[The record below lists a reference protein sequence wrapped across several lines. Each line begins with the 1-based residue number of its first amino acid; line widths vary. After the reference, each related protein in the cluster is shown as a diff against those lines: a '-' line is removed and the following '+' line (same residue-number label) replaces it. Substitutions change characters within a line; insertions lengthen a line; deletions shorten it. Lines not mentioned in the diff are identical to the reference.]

1 MFCLFSTISCT
12 SSSDEIDFDAVV
24 KNLKDHQAKV
34 LVQIDG
40 KEFYETDRT
49 FSGSVMVA
57 TTSIRANLY
66 DSLRSNVIA
75 SVMMNDW
82 YKSKNK
88 TYQVKAGESTHV
100 NVLIG
105 KITDASQNKGIGY
118 LFMNGQCEI
127 LKFSKNILVFKFEGL
142 TSEYMKMSTPDQW
155 QKIKG
160 YIVIN
165 KPDYQ
170 FLDLDEKSFFN

>member
-1 MFCLFSTISCT
+1 MSCK
-12 SSSDEIDFDAVV
+12 SSQDDVDFEKVI

-40 KEFYETDRT
+40 KEFYEDDRL

-57 TTSIRANLY
+57 STSIRANLY
-66 DSLRSNVIA
+66 DAYRSNVIA

-82 YKSKNK
+82 YKLKIK
-88 TYQVKAGESTHV
+88 KYQVKAGETTNV

-105 KITDASQNKGIGY
+105 KITDSTQNKGIGY
-118 LFMNGQCEI
+118 LFMNGECEI
-127 LKFSKNILVFKFEGL
+127 VECSKNRLVFKFEGL
-142 TSEYMKMSTPDQW
+142 TSEYMKMSSPDQW

-160 YIVIN
+160 FIVIK

-170 FLDLDEKSFFN
+170 FMGLDEKSFFN